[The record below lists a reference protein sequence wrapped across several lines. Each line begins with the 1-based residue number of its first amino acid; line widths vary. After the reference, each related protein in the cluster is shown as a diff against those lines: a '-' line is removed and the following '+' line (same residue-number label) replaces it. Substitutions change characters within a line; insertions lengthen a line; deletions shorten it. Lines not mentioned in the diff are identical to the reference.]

1 MLGTWGYSRFRMN
14 DAFGLILF
22 IVFIA
27 CIIGVAAGLTWVV
40 VRLSPK
46 KKPDSAAAGRPGGRE
61 RERRPR
67 AAVNSR
73 PCASATAS

>member
-14 DAFGLILF
+14 DAFGLVLF

-40 VRLSPK
+40 VRFSPK
-46 KKPDSAAAGRPGGRE
+46 KKPEAQPKA
-61 RERRPR
+61 
-67 AAVNSR
+67 
-73 PCASATAS
+73 